1 MQRTVI
7 GRGRWPRFRLVDSRL
22 ILVPAVLSLM
32 TSACSVSPNGYAYNV
47 RTEGAPVLN
56 RDDKGKSLSVVV
68 RIYQLRDASE
78 FSRLT
83 YDLLAQGRPEAQLL
97 GPALIDKTDVVVV
110 PGSAYVSPGQLHNE
124 TRYVGVVGFFRNP
137 DPFYWRQLVPA
148 EAVRSKGLIIRASDC
163 FLTLGEVEPLALP
176 GWSPNLQ
183 PQCGG
188 SYASTT
194 AGRRT
199 APLAAQP
206 AAQPAPQNPGGLQTI
221 PIYSSPGVV
230 STSPGYQA
238 PAQGHPAAQPAA
250 GYPQP
255 NQGYQPAQGYQ
266 QAPNQGYQAAQP
278 AQGYQAA
285 QPAQGYQAAQPAP
298 GYQAAQPQGYPAAPA
313 AAPQGQSQSSSWW
326 PQGMPTVNI
335 NANTPIAP
343 AQVQIGA
350 GGVGAVN
357 VGAQPQPQPYYGQPA
372 QPYYGQ
378 QAQPVYGQQPGYY
391 PTQQQPYYGQ
401 PQYQNNSQPVYYGPQ

>member
-7 GRGRWPRFRLVDSRL
+7 GWGRWPRFRLFDSRL

-32 TSACSVSPNGYAYNV
+32 TSACSMSPNGYAYNI
-47 RTEGAPVLN
+47 RTEGASVLN
-56 RDDKGKSLSVVV
+56 RDDKGRSLSVVV
-68 RIYQLRDASE
+68 RIYQLRDANE

-83 YDLLAQGRPEAQLL
+83 FDLLAQGRPEAQLL

-148 EAVRSKGLIIRASDC
+148 GAVRSKGLIIRASDC
-163 FLTLGEVEPLALP
+163 FLTLGEVEPLVLP
-176 GWSPNLQ
+176 GWSPSLQ

-199 APLAAQP
+199 APLAAPP

-238 PAQGHPAAQPAA
+238 PAQGHPAAQPA
-250 GYPQP
+250 
-255 NQGYQPAQGYQ
+255 
-266 QAPNQGYQAAQP
+266 
-278 AQGYQAA
+278 
-285 QPAQGYQAAQPAP
+285 QGYQAAQPAP
-298 GYQAAQPQGYPAAPA
+298 GYQAAQPQGYQAAPA
-313 AAPQGQSQSSSWW
+313 AAPQGQSQGSSWW

-357 VGAQPQPQPYYGQPA
+357 VGGQPQPQPYYGQPA
-372 QPYYGQ
+372 
-378 QAQPVYGQQPGYY
+378 
-391 PTQQQPYYGQ
+391 QPYYGQ

>member
-7 GRGRWPRFRLVDSRL
+7 GRGRWPRFRLFDSWL

-32 TSACSVSPNGYAYNV
+32 TSACSMSPNGYAYNI
-47 RTEGAPVLN
+47 RTEGAPVMN
-56 RDDKGKSLSVVV
+56 RDDNGKSLSVVV

-83 YDLLAQGRPEAQLL
+83 FDLLAQGRSEAQLL
-97 GPALIDKTDVVVV
+97 GPALVDKTDVVVV
-110 PGSAYVSPGQLHNE
+110 PGSVYVSPGQLHNE

-148 EAVRSKGLIIRASDC
+148 KAVRSKGLIIRASDC
-163 FLTLGEVEPLALP
+163 FLTLGEVESLALP

-194 AGRRT
+194 AGRRK

-206 AAQPAPQNPGGLQTI
+206 ASQNPGGLQTI

-230 STSPGYQA
+230 SASPGYQV
-238 PAQGHPAAQPAA
+238 PAQGHPAAQPAG
-250 GYPQP
+250 GYP
-255 NQGYQPAQGYQ
+255 
-266 QAPNQGYQAAQP
+266 QP
-278 AQGYQAA
+278 AQGYQA
-285 QPAQGYQAAQPAP
+285 PNQGYQAAQPAP
-298 GYQAAQPQGYPAAPA
+298 GYQAAPPQGYQAAPA
-313 AAPQGQSQSSSWW
+313 AAPQGQSQGGGWW

-357 VGAQPQPQPYYGQPA
+357 VGAQPQPQPYYGQP
-372 QPYYGQ
+372 
-378 QAQPVYGQQPGYY
+378 
-391 PTQQQPYYGQ
+391 
-401 PQYQNNSQPVYYGPQ
+401 VYYGPQ